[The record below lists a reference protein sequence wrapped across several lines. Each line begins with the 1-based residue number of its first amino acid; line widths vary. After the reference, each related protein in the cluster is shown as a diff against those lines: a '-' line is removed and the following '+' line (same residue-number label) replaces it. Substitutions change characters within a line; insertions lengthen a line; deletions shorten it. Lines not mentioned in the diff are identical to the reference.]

1 MVIGTYGS
9 YWNSYLPMFFD
20 RMSALMK
27 KKMTEVVQSEGI
39 TSAHAIY
46 LIALRLQ
53 DGQTM
58 AEISHFLDLDQANT
72 HRVMKV
78 LSEKKLV
85 YDDRMTPTSKKFSIM
100 LTQKGKDLADRVMQS
115 TEEYL
120 DNCFKDVSDDE
131 LFQVRNT
138 LIKVLM
144 RMDPDLNAYM
154 NSPKWKNP
162 FFVYLAFMPPEE
174 EADYYGMVESR
185 LLHERKKHKT
195 E

>member
-1 MVIGTYGS
+1 MVVGTYGS

-20 RMSALMK
+20 RMSNLIK
-27 KKMTEVVQSEGI
+27 KNMTEAVKSEGI
-39 TSAHAIY
+39 TSAHAVY

-78 LSEKKLV
+78 LMEKKLV
-85 YDDRMTPTSKKFSIM
+85 YDDRVSPNSKKFSIM
-100 LTQKGKDLADRVMQS
+100 LTQRGKEVADRVMKA
-115 TEEYL
+115 TEDYL
-120 DNCFKDVSDDE
+120 DNCFKGVSDED
-131 LFQVRNT
+131 LMHVRNV
-138 LIKVLM
+138 LLNVLM
-144 RMDPDLNAYM
+144 KMDPDLEAYM

-162 FFVYLAFMPPEE
+162 FFVYLAFMPPDE
-174 EADYYGMVESR
+174 EASYLGIALESR
-185 LLHERKKHKT
+185 LLREKNGK